1 MQWPRYLAL
10 YKIDT
15 RRIRAC
21 ATCECRVIWR
31 EKRKSILVIN
41 MIMRTITFLVI
52 LINLLIGLGSTQAK
66 GNTKVQVLTGKIEP
80 GRFIIYLLPNLKQ
93 RDRLFVYMKGTSG
106 NLDPGIG
113 LINASLDLV
122 TLEKEKESGDNLP
135 QQRAH

>member
-21 ATCECRVIWR
+21 ATCECRLIWR

-41 MIMRTITFLVI
+41 MIMRSITFLVI
-52 LINLLIGLGSTQAK
+52 LINLLIGLGSAQAK
-66 GNTKVQVLTGKIEP
+66 GNGKVQVLTGKIEP

-93 RDRLFVYMKGTSG
+93 GDRLFVYMKGTSG

-113 LINASLDLV
+113 LMDASLDLV
-122 TLEKEKESGDNLP
+122 SFLKKFGRSVKK
-135 QQRAH
+135 

>member
-80 GRFIIYLLPNLKQ
+80 EGLLFTYCPTLSRGIDSLFI
-93 RDRLFVYMKGTSG
+93 
-106 NLDPGIG
+106 
-113 LINASLDLV
+113 
-122 TLEKEKESGDNLP
+122 
-135 QQRAH
+135 